1 MSDTDRAPLRVGYV
15 MTHYP
20 RLAQT
25 FIAGEIDSVAAA
37 GVEVTPFAMNRPDA
51 GERARP
57 GAAAREAA
65 TLYLKDRPLAAVGA
79 AFALCARHPA
89 GMARVIAD
97 ALRSGGGQPMRI
109 ARRLAHLLQATL
121 VARAARARG
130 LRHLHAHFGLAPA
143 TIAWLASRIATLEGH
158 KTSFSFTIHGY
169 HDFIDPAETRL
180 DIKAKAA
187 DAVVC
192 ISDFTRSQ
200 LFLGSDPELWRR
212 FTVIRCGVD
221 LTRWP
226 YRPSV
231 PRGNAP
237 MIVAIGR
244 LSPEKGFSVL
254 IEAMARLRDAQI
266 PAMLRLVGDGPERA
280 RLESRIRELALSDR
294 VRLDGELT
302 PDEVREALTDAA
314 VFCLPSFS
322 EGLPVSIMEAMAAG
336 VPVVASWIA
345 GIPELAQSEV
355 TALTVPPGRADAL
368 ADALS
373 RLITDRELAA
383 RLALAARRR
392 VEELHDQRANGAAM
406 ADLLRELAA

>member
-1 MSDTDRAPLRVGYV
+1 MTSVDQEPLRVGYV

-25 FIAGEIDSVAAA
+25 FIAGEIDSVVAA

-65 TLYLKDRPLAAVGA
+65 TLYLKDRPLDALGA
-79 AFALCARHPA
+79 ALALAVRHPI
-89 GMARVIAD
+89 GMARITKD
-97 ALRSGGGQPMRI
+97 AIRSAGGQPLRT
-109 ARRLAHLLQATL
+109 ARRLAQLAQAAR

-130 LRHLHAHFGLAPA
+130 IRHLHAHFGLAPA
-143 TIAWLASRIATLEGH
+143 TIAWLASRMAALDGPRTG
-158 KTSFSFTIHGY
+158 FSFTIHGY

-200 LFLGSDPELWRR
+200 LYLVSDPSLWKR
-212 FTVIRCGVD
+212 FSVLRCGVD
-221 LTRWP
+221 LARWP
-226 YRPSV
+226 FRP
-231 PRGNAP
+231 PDAREGAP
-237 MIVAIGR
+237 VIVAIGR
-244 LSPEKGFSVL
+244 LSAEKGFSVL
-254 IEAMARLRDAQI
+254 IDAMARLRDAQV
-266 PAMLRLVGDGPERA
+266 PATLRLVGDGPERA
-280 RLESRIRELALSDR
+280 RLTAQIEALDLADR

-302 PDEVREALTDAA
+302 PDEVRDALTEAQ

-336 VPVVASWIA
+336 VPVVTSWIA

-368 ADALS
+368 ADALQ
-373 RLITDRELAA
+373 RLLTDQALAA
-383 RLALAARRR
+383 RLAIAARRR
-392 VEELHDQRANGAAM
+392 VEELHDQRKNGAAM
-406 ADLLRELAA
+406 ADLLRGLAA